1 MIPPLLT
8 ATDLAGLTLLRRGKV
23 RDVYDLGEHVLLV
36 STDRVSAFD
45 VVLTP
50 GIPYKGAVLNT
61 LSAWWFRELAE
72 RGVKTHFLGDAPADM
87 PPAAARHAEAIAG
100 RATLGRRA
108 RIVPIECVVRGY
120 LAGSAAAEYREKGT
134 INGEL
139 APQGLRPGDALPEP
153 IFTPTTK
160 EEAGHDQPL
169 TAAELEAKVGR
180 ERARELRDR
189 TLDVFRFASARAR
202 ERGLILVDTKLEWG
216 EAPPAAGGRSSDGD
230 LILCDE
236 ALTPDSSRYWLAS
249 EWAPGKSPEPLDK
262 QVVRNHL
269 LGITSWKKQPPAPPL
284 PPEIVIETASRYL
297 RLFKILTGAPLG
309 A

>member
-1 MIPPLLT
+1 MIPPLVT
-8 ATDLAGLTLLRRGKV
+8 TTDLGGLRLARRGKV

-45 VVLTP
+45 VVLSP

-61 LSAWWFRELAE
+61 LSAWWFEALREA
-72 RGVKTHFLGDAPADM
+72 GVRSHFVTDRVRDM
-87 PPAAARHAEAIAG
+87 PPEVAGHGAVLAA

-108 RIVPIECVVRGY
+108 KIVPIECVVRGY
-120 LAGSAAAEYREKGT
+120 LAGSAAAEYKKSGT
-134 INGEL
+134 IQGEP
-139 APQGLRPGDALPEP
+139 APKGLRGGDALPEP

-160 EEAGHDQPL
+160 AETGHDEPL
-169 TAAELEAKVGR
+169 TFAEVEAQVGR
-180 ERARELRDR
+180 ERAQELRSR
-189 TLDVFRFASARAR
+189 TLEVYRFAAARAR

-216 EAPPAAGGRSSDGD
+216 EAAGGE

-236 ALTPDSSRYWLAS
+236 ALTPDSSRYWLAA
-249 EWAPGKSPEPLDK
+249 EWEPGKPPEPLDK

-269 LGITSWKKQPPAPPL
+269 LGISSWNRQPPAPPL
-284 PPEIVIETASRYL
+284 PPEIVVETASRYL
-297 RLFKILTGAPLG
+297 RLFKLLTGRALEG

>member
-8 ATDLAGLTLLRRGKV
+8 ATDLPGLRLLRRGKV
-23 RDVYDLGEHVLLV
+23 RDVYDLGREVLLV

-45 VVLTP
+45 VVLSP

-61 LSAWWFRELAE
+61 LSAWWFRELAA
-72 RGVKTHFLGDAPADM
+72 RGVKTHFLGDRPADM
-87 PPAAARHAEAIAG
+87 PPAVAAHADALAG

-108 RIVPIECVVRGY
+108 RIVPVECVVRGY
-120 LAGSAAAEYREKGT
+120 LAGSAAVEYRERGT

-153 IFTPTTK
+153 LFTPTTK
-160 EEAGHDQPL
+160 AETGHDEPL
-169 TAAELEAKVGR
+169 AFAEVEAQVGR
-180 ERARELRDR
+180 ERARDLRDR
-189 TLDVFRFASARAR
+189 TLDVYRFAAARAR

-216 EAPPAAGGRSSDGD
+216 EVDGGA

-236 ALTPDSSRYWLAS
+236 ALTPDSSRYWLAA
-249 EWAPGKSPEPLDK
+249 EWAPGTTPEPLDK

-269 LGITSWKKQPPAPPL
+269 LGIKSWKRQPPAPPL
-284 PPEIVIETASRYL
+284 PPEIVVETASRYL
-297 RLFKILTGAPLG
+297 RLFKILTGAALG
-309 A
+309 EEPRVSA